1 MKRAW
6 AVLFLSAA
14 ALTGGCGNQD
24 GLFGAKPAPD
34 EFAVYSRAP
43 LAMPP
48 DFALRPPAPGTQ
60 RPQDVTPRDRAE
72 KVLLGSPEVPNK
84 FGVKTAAGSAAN
96 PAAAVSPGLQAL
108 LKDTGGLK
116 ADPGIRATITSEM
129 SIMSQGDKGFTERL
143 LSWAKK
149 NKPDQSGIVINPDD
163 EARRIQENQAQ
174 GRPISATAPPTAA
187 PKITRRSAPKSKG
200 FWGSLF

>member
-1 MKRAW
+1 MRRTW
-6 AVLFLSAA
+6 AILFLSAA
-14 ALTGGCGNQD
+14 AALIGACGNQD

-60 RPQDVTPRDRAE
+60 RPQDVIPRERAE
-72 KVLLGSPEVPNK
+72 KALLGNPENTNK
-84 FGVKTAAGSAAN
+84 FGLKTAEA
-96 PAAAVSPGLQAL
+96 SPGGSPGVQAL

-116 ADPGIRATITSEM
+116 ADPKIRATITSEM

-143 LSWAKK
+143 LSWTRK
-149 NKPDQSGIVINPDD
+149 NNPEQAGIVINPDD
-163 EARRIQENQAQ
+163 EARRIKENQAQ
-174 GRPISATAPPTAA
+174 GRPITATPPPAA
-187 PKITRRSAPKSKG
+187 PTITRRSAPKSKG